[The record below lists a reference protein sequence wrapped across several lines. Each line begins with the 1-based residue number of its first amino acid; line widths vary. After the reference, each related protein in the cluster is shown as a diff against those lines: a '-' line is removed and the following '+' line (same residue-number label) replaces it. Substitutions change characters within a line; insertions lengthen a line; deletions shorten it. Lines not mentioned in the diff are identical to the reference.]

1 MQACAAVGQSKLMH
15 TYERLFFGKKVVA
28 QLLLSSDDFTSPVR
42 YRNLQNAVA
51 ELLALGVVPIVNE
64 NDSVSVRELEGAFG
78 DNDELS
84 SLLARAVKADWL
96 LLLTNVD
103 GFLIP
108 NGRKKPRLQR
118 VVRKLTPAL
127 EAQCN
132 GKSSLGTGGMIS
144 KLRAAKLASEGGV
157 HVAIVNGRHP
167 QGDHAR
173 DGTQDRNVFS
183 AAKRVG
189 QESADK
195 KCQPQPARPFRR
207 RKSCCAPVRR
217 RRGWRCCLPRKRMHC
232 CWRLPTA
239 IEANEKSILEANRED
254 MEKSGLD
261 GAMRDRLL
269 LTSARIRD
277 MARGVREVAAL
288 PDPIGETLA
297 EWTKSNGLR
306 IRKVRVPLGVVG
318 IIYESRPNVTVDTAV
333 LALKTGNAI
342 VLRGGKE
349 AARSNQRLVEII
361 TAVPG
366 VPEGAI
372 ELLDSSTRQ
381 SVQELIKARG
391 LVDVIIPRGGAGL
404 ITFVTENSAVPVIET
419 GAGNCHIFVDES
431 ADFEMADR
439 IVINAKTQR
448 PSVCNAAEKLLV
460 HERVAAEYVPR
471 IVKKLIDAGVE
482 VRGDG
487 KVRSLAAGLQVG
499 PAAEQDWYEEYLR
512 LCMAV
517 ARGRDVDDAIAHINR
532 YSTKHTDSIVTA
544 R

>member
-1 MQACAAVGQSKLMH
+1 MAATLTTAASTQEKLLRARAASA
-15 TYERLFFGKKVVA
+15 RLALLSTSEKNA
-28 QLLLSSDDFTSPVR
+28 LLL
-42 YRNLQNAVA
+42 A
-51 ELLALGVVPIVNE
+51 I
-64 NDSVSVRELEGAFG
+64 
-78 DNDELS
+78 
-84 SLLARAVKADWL
+84 AD
-96 LLLTNVD
+96 
-103 GFLIP
+103 
-108 NGRKKPRLQR
+108 
-118 VVRKLTPAL
+118 
-127 EAQCN
+127 
-132 GKSSLGTGGMIS
+132 
-144 KLRAAKLASEGGV
+144 
-157 HVAIVNGRHP
+157 
-167 QGDHAR
+167 
-173 DGTQDRNVFS
+173 
-183 AAKRVG
+183 
-189 QESADK
+189 
-195 KCQPQPARPFRR
+195 
-207 RKSCCAPVRR
+207 
-217 RRGWRCCLPRKRMHC
+217 
-232 CWRLPTA
+232 A
-239 IEANEKSILEANRED
+239 IEANEKSILAANRED
-254 MEKSGLD
+254 VENSGLE

-269 LTSARIRD
+269 LTSARIKD

-297 EWTKSNGLR
+297 EWTKANGLR

-349 AARSNQRLVEII
+349 AAQSNQRLVEIM
-361 TAVPG
+361 TAVSG
-366 VPEGAI
+366 VPEGAV

-419 GAGNCHIFVDES
+419 GAGNCHIFVDET

-487 KVRSLAAGLQVG
+487 KARSLAAGLQVG
-499 PAAEQDWYEEYLR
+499 PAVEQDWYEEYLR

-517 ARGRDVDDAIAHINR
+517 AVVADVDDAIAHINR
-532 YSTKHTDSIVTA
+532 YSTKHSDSIVTRDEANA
-544 R
+544 RKFLRGVDSAAVYWNASTRFTDGAEFGFGAEMGISTQKLHCRGPFALAELTSSKYEIIGTGQVR